1 MSRSGSDRRIP
12 LFCFALLASSAVLF
26 QVADAQEPT
35 ILPRVQ
41 MASPGP
47 RPICTSPVASTLG
60 TFQPTPYL
68 MVRGN
73 WPSGGGYSPLEY
85 YGDGSLTLYGPLSQF
100 RSVSAPVMTY
110 TRAYDGRLYAQP
122 ATSFSTPNQP
132 ELSPVVYPTATSYY
146 YAPRVSRTPPQWT
159 SGFNWIDQN

>member
-12 LFCFALLASSAVLF
+12 LSWFALLAFAAVPF
-26 QVADAQEPT
+26 QVANAQET
-35 ILPRVQ
+35 YNMPRVQ
-41 MASPGP
+41 TASPGP
-47 RPICTSPVASTLG
+47 QPVCMSPVSSTLG

-73 WPSGGGYSPLEY
+73 WPSGGGYTPLEF

-110 TRAYDGRLYAQP
+110 TRGYDGRLYAHRQRRFRHP
-122 ATSFSTPNQP
+122 TSRSFHPWSTPRPQ
-132 ELSPVVYPTATSYY
+132 VIT
-146 YAPRVSRTPPQWT
+146 TPP
-159 SGFNWIDQN
+159 G